1 MLLEYMTDR
10 AVVDRLAPGVLSSS
24 KEFYKDLTVAG
35 PTGTGPSRYGKTEMR
50 NMAKTGTLAALPAIA
65 LAVAVATGAPGNVAA
80 KELSEKSVRT
90 FMEYAWSLVPAQFTK
105 PNGEIVQVDKKKKD
119 EVMVPVDVARE
130 VIRVGRISAHAQVCN
145 LAEDQVA
152 NYRSLMT
159 RESDKKKWTE
169 QQMIYINQL
178 HLTTVMLLTGKIK
191 LVEKQ
196 GDKQVVIEERK
207 SPVQSCTPEQAQ
219 KVRQVIA
226 DYVKSGP
233 PISTVMALP
242 GADKA
247 RDAAQSGAKPAA
259 DAKSYTPNR

>member
-1 MLLEYMTDR
+1 M
-10 AVVDRLAPGVLSSS
+10 
-24 KEFYKDLTVAG
+24 
-35 PTGTGPSRYGKTEMR
+35 EMR
-50 NMAKTGTLAALPAIA
+50 DMAKTGIFGALPACA
-65 LAVAVATGAPGNVAA
+65 LAVAVVACAPEIASA

-145 LAEDQVA
+145 LAEGQVA
-152 NYRSLMT
+152 NYRSLMQ
-159 RESDKKKWTE
+159 REDDKKKWSE

-196 GDKQVVIEERK
+196 GDKQVVVEERK
-207 SPVQSCTPEQAQ
+207 SPSQSCSKEQAE
-219 KVRQVIA
+219 KVSQVIA
-226 DYVKSGP
+226 EYVKSGP
-233 PISTVMALP
+233 PISTVMAMP
-242 GADKA
+242 GADKREA
-247 RDAAQSGAKPAA
+247 EADANAKPAVGQP
-259 DAKSYTPNR
+259 KK

>member
-1 MLLEYMTDR
+1 
-10 AVVDRLAPGVLSSS
+10 
-24 KEFYKDLTVAG
+24 
-35 PTGTGPSRYGKTEMR
+35 
-50 NMAKTGTLAALPAIA
+50 MAKTGTFAALPALA
-65 LAVAVATGAPGNVAA
+65 LVLAVIVGAPGDVAA

-130 VIRVGRISAHAQVCN
+130 IIRVGRISAHAQVCN

-152 NYRSLMT
+152 NYRSLMK
-159 RESDKKKWTE
+159 RESDKNKWTE

-196 GDKQVVIEERK
+196 GDKQVVVEERK
-207 SPVQSCTPEQAQ
+207 SPIQTCSQEQAQ
-219 KVRQVIA
+219 QVKQVIA
-226 DYVKSGP
+226 EYVKSGP

-242 GADKA
+242 GADQPKA
-247 RDAAQSGAKPAA
+247 DGEAGAKPASDTKTEA
-259 DAKSYTPNR
+259 PKK

>member
-1 MLLEYMTDR
+1 
-10 AVVDRLAPGVLSSS
+10 
-24 KEFYKDLTVAG
+24 
-35 PTGTGPSRYGKTEMR
+35 
-50 NMAKTGTLAALPAIA
+50 MAKTGILAALPALA
-65 LAVAVATGAPGNVAA
+65 LAVAVAAGAPGNASA

-130 VIRVGRISAHAQVCN
+130 IIRVGRISAHAQVCN
-145 LAEDQVA
+145 LSEDQVA
-152 NYRSLMT
+152 NYRSLMK
-159 RESDKKKWTE
+159 REDDKKKWSE

-196 GDKQVVIEERK
+196 GDKQVVVEERK
-207 SPVQSCTPEQAQ
+207 SPVQSCSPEQAQ
-219 KVRQVIA
+219 KVKQVIA
-226 DYVKSGP
+226 EYVKSGP

-242 GADKA
+242 GAENPKDTAEAGADSKA
-247 RDAAQSGAKPAA
+247 EAPK
-259 DAKSYTPNR
+259 K